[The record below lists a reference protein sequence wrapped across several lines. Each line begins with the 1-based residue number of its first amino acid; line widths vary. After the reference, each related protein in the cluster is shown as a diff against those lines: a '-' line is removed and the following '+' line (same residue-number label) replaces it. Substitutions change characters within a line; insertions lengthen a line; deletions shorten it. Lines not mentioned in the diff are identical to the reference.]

1 MSRAVAELE
10 AQIRSLN
17 PDDKAGLIR
26 ALLAELDGPVEADV
40 EQAWIEEARRR
51 HDEVVEGKVQSV
63 PGERVFEN
71 LRARLNR

>member
-26 ALLAELDGPVEADV
+26 VLLAELDGPVEADV

-63 PGERVFEN
+63 PGDRVFDN